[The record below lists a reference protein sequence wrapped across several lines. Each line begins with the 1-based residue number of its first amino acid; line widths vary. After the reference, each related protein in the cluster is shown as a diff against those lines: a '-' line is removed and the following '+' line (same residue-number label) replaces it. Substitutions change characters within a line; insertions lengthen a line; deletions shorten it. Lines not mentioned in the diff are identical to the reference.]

1 MNKLYKIIILSSLFN
16 ERHFLGELANREK
29 LTSRIEKK
37 SKLFIRYPTG
47 PSELQL
53 YIKDA

>member
-1 MNKLYKIIILSSLFN
+1 MNKLYKIIILSSPFN

-47 PSELQL
+47 PSELQR

>member
-29 LTSRIEKK
+29 LTQRIKKK
-37 SKLFIRYPTG
+37 SKLFISSLAGPT
-47 PSELQL
+47 ELQL